1 MDSAFDFHEASVTI
15 CYPMTDIDILNLKL
29 NRNGFGTRAEIREKV
44 KGVYQSELI
53 RDIKRSGY
61 TKTFGRF
68 TIHLAQEFGFCYGVD
83 RAVELAYETCATFP
97 EKRVYLTTEIIHNPT
112 VNQDLMA
119 MGVKFLSGNYK
130 NATRAEITKDDVVII
145 PAFGTTVS
153 EIRDIYEQGCTMVDT
168 ICGSVINVWKRVE
181 KYAQE
186 GFTSVI
192 HGKYAHEE
200 TLATSSRVL
209 EFPDGQYLIVYD
221 IAQAEKVCDYIVHG
235 GNREEFLKM
244 FANAHS
250 QNFDPDLHLQKIG
263 CANQTTM
270 LSSESLHIAKMLE
283 TALKTRYGNE
293 DLANRFRS
301 FDTIC
306 SATQER
312 QDAII
317 ALKHKKPDL
326 VLVVG
331 GYNSSNT
338 AHLHEI
344 AATFAPSYHIDRAAC
359 LQSKTSLEHKLF
371 GAKNPI
377 VSENWLPDGPIAIG
391 VTSGASTP
399 NKVLEEVIEKIL
411 EF

>member
-1 MDSAFDFHEASVTI
+1 MPDT
-15 CYPMTDIDILNLKL
+15 DILNLKF
-29 NRNGFGTRAEIREKV
+29 NRNGFGTRAEIREIV
-44 KGVYQSELI
+44 KGVYQSQLI
-53 RDIKRSGY
+53 REIKQAGF

-83 RAVELAYETCATFP
+83 RAVELAYETCETFP
-97 EKRVYLTTEIIHNPT
+97 NKRVYLTTEIIHNPT
-112 VNQDLMA
+112 VNQDLLNK
-119 MGVKFLSGNYK
+119 GVKFLAGNYK
-130 NATRAEITKDDVVII
+130 NANSADITKDDVVII
-145 PAFGTTVS
+145 PAFGTTVT
-153 EIRDIYEQGCTMVDT
+153 EIRDVYATGCTMVDT

-209 EFPDGQYLIVYD
+209 EFPEGQYLIVYD
-221 IAQAEKVCDYIVHG
+221 IAQAQKVCDYIVHG
-235 GNREEFLKM
+235 GDRNEFLKS
-244 FANAHS
+244 FSNAYS
-250 QNFDPDLHLQKIG
+250 QNFDPDVHLQKIG

-283 TALKTRYGNE
+283 NALATRFGKAQAV
-293 DLANRFRS
+293 DRFRS

-317 ALKHKKPDL
+317 ALKAKKPDL

-338 AHLHEI
+338 THLHEI
-344 AATFAPSYHIDRAAC
+344 ASSFAKSYHIDRADCVQDAN
-359 LQSKTSLEHKLF
+359 TLEHKLF
-371 GAKNPI
+371 GAKLPI
-377 VSENWLPDGPIAIG
+377 VTNDWLPAGPISIG
-391 VTSGASTP
+391 ITSGASTP
-399 NKVLEEVIEKIL
+399 NKVLQDVIERLL